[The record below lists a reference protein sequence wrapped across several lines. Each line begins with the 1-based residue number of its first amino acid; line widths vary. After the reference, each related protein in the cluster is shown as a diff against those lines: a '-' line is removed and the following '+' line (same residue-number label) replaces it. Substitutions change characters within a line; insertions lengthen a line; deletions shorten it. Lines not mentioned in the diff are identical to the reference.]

1 MPATGCS
8 NRLQASYAKRGEAVN
23 GGRLKPCNQQ
33 GKQGRM
39 VRLADVARAAGV
51 STSTASR
58 ALSRPD
64 MVAGG
69 GPGGGAPPPPP
80 GGVGGHAPPPGRAP
94 PPPPH
99 GGGRVTTPP
108 HP

>member
-1 MPATGCS
+1 MSATGCS
-8 NRLQASYAKRGEAVN
+8 NRLQASYAKHGEAVN

-69 GPGGGAPPPPP
+69 GPGRGYPAAARLGVRGLTPARARDPAPP
-80 GGVGGHAPPPGRAP
+80 R
-94 PPPPH
+94 
-99 GGGRVTTPP
+99 R
-108 HP
+108 

>member
-58 ALSRPD
+58 ALSSGQ
-64 MVAGG
+64 AC
-69 GPGGGAPPPPP
+69 
-80 GGVGGHAPPPGRAP
+80 
-94 PPPPH
+94 PH
-99 GGGRVTTPP
+99 SPRWSPRGCGCGSPWG
-108 HP
+108 

>member
-1 MPATGCS
+1 
-8 NRLQASYAKRGEAVN
+8 
-23 GGRLKPCNQQ
+23 
-33 GKQGRM
+33 M

-69 GPGGGAPPPPP
+69 APARGGPAAPPEVLRVKTHPPAVTTPPPPP
-80 GGVGGHAPPPGRAP
+80 
-94 PPPPH
+94 
-99 GGGRVTTPP
+99 
-108 HP
+108 